1 MVVIGQLLGNYMVV
15 IVHFILSAFLPF
27 LASIPLFIRVFQA
40 FFYFVFLYCLFC
52 GLYFGKKYIVLPNTS
67 YGDWESAAYGSK
79 YLSIKERNAIILERL
94 KDKPVAN

>member
-1 MVVIGQLLGNYMVV
+1 MQKNR
-15 IVHFILSAFLPF
+15 A
-27 LASIPLFIRVFQA
+27 A
-40 FFYFVFLYCLFC
+40 
-52 GLYFGKKYIVLPNTS
+52 FGKKYIVLPNTS